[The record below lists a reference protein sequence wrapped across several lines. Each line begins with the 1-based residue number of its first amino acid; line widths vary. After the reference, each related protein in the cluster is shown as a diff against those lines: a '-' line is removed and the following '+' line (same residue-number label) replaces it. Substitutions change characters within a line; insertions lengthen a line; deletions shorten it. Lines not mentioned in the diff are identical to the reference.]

1 MDTEWQ
7 ISSKQKELLDVL
19 FEKIEGRV
27 KNVLDVGSGRTSIFY
42 LTERYK
48 DTIVEGIIYP
58 RDDRKISPIKE
69 CVKNDNYKLIETDI
83 LDFNPDKSY
92 DVILAHLF
100 LGEAEKFG
108 DNKFE
113 KVLAKL
119 FSIGA
124 KYLAVV
130 NLFSDNINY
139 SLLLKQISE
148 YGDIIRIKHVVS
160 EDGETSLGMLIKRA
174 SEPVSF

>member
-7 ISSKQKELLDVL
+7 ISLNQKELLDVL
-19 FEKIEGRV
+19 FGGIEEKVEG
-27 KNVLDVGSGRTSIFY
+27 VLDVGSGRTSIFY
-42 LTERYK
+42 LTEKYK
-48 DTIVEGIIYP
+48 DIIVEGIVYP
-58 RDDRKISPIKE
+58 GDDRKISPIRE

-83 LDFNPDKSY
+83 LDFNPEKSY

-108 DNKFE
+108 ENKFE

-119 FSIGA
+119 FAIGA
-124 KYLAVV
+124 RYLIIV
-130 NLFSDNINY
+130 NLFRDNINY
-139 SLLLKQISE
+139 NLLLKRVSE

-160 EDGETSLGMLIKRA
+160 EDGEISLGMLIKKSR
-174 SEPVSF
+174 EPISF